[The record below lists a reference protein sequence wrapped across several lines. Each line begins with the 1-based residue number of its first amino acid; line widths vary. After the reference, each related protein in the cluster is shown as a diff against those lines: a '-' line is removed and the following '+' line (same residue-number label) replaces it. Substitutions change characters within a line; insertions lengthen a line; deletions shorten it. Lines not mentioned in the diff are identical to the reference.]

1 MLSSSF
7 AKRQKN
13 NWKSQMK
20 SFPTHFKLVA
30 ILFFWNSRF
39 QSVDIGPEQPRAP
52 GDLGVTQI
60 FWSREKLIIS
70 TQMRLSF
77 RLMMS
82 EAVKTFDYLVIGGGS
97 GGLASARRASSLG
110 AKAAVIEHGR
120 LGGTCVGIACV
131 TQAS

>member
-60 FWSREKLIIS
+60 FWSR
-70 TQMRLSF
+70 
-77 RLMMS
+77 
-82 EAVKTFDYLVIGGGS
+82 
-97 GGLASARRASSLG
+97 
-110 AKAAVIEHGR
+110 
-120 LGGTCVGIACV
+120 
-131 TQAS
+131 